1 MLTFEFT
8 GVEGRMTESEALTSG
23 MVGKTVALRYDAS
36 WNNLTKTVVFRAGDT
51 SRVVISNDP
60 LLVIPEEVLQR
71 PFCKLYVGV
80 WGTDAGGN
88 LVIPTIMAEGPLIRY
103 GADPIEVETARKLP
117 VWQDLQ
123 NQIGSTALLET
134 EAKSDLVSAIN
145 EVLSGQDCIGDPA
158 ALNTGAKNTLVAAIN
173 EVLSGQDCIGDP
185 AGLNTAAKNTL
196 VAAINE
202 VLAGQDAI
210 GNPTNLK
217 TNAKNTLVAAVNEVL
232 SGQNCIGSTAA
243 LNTRAKD
250 TLVAA
255 INEVL
260 SGQNAIGNTGELD
273 TEVKTTLVAAVN
285 EVLGLLGRH
294 IRETVCFT
302 SDSAQLLIDIL
313 AQGTYRSNQA
323 ENIAALATALGAAAP
338 TEEILL
344 HHWDFRSGGLTD
356 LVGGLTATAAEDVTL
371 DGAGAHTV
379 STGSYIMFPLGADGA
394 TLGDNILEIKFG
406 LAELPDRENMR
417 LAMICKGA
425 QPASLGLTWNYSHC
439 WAGDIMSATEFTDPN
454 MFSGKVLT
462 GRTSADGTGIDWYLE
477 DTCLCTVASGSYVPT
492 HVSLGSSSN
501 AAYPVTVEYIKIRPG
516 A

>member
-8 GVEGRMTESEALTSG
+8 GVEGRMTESEVLTSG

-36 WNNLTKTVVFRAGDT
+36 WDSLTKTLVFRAGDT

-80 WGTDAGGN
+80 WGTDASGN
-88 LVIPTIMAEGPLIRY
+88 LVIPTIMVEGPLIRY
-103 GADPIEVETARKLP
+103 GADPIEDETAKELP

-145 EVLSGQDCIGDPA
+145 EVRSGQDCIGDPA
-158 ALNTGAKNTLVAAIN
+158 ALNTG
-173 EVLSGQDCIGDP
+173 
-185 AGLNTAAKNTL
+185 AKNTL

-217 TNAKNTLVAAVNEVL
+217 TNAKNTLVAA
-232 SGQNCIGSTAA
+232 
-243 LNTRAKD
+243 
-250 TLVAA
+250 

-260 SGQNAIGNTGELD
+260 AGQSAIGNTGDLD
-273 TEVKTTLVAAVN
+273 TDAKTTLVAAVN
-285 EVLGLLGRH
+285 EVLGLLDRH
-294 IRETVCFT
+294 IRETVSFT
-302 SDSAQLLIDIL
+302 SGSAQLLIDIL
-313 AQGTYRSNQA
+313 AQGTYRSSQT
-323 ENIAALATALGAAAP
+323 ENIAALAAALGASAP
-338 TEEILL
+338 EEEILL
-344 HHWDFRSGGLTD
+344 HHWDFRSGSLTD
-356 LVGGLTATAAEDVTL
+356 LVGGLTATTAEDVTL

-379 STGSYIMFPLGADGA
+379 SAGSYIMFPLGADGA
-394 TLGDNILEIKFG
+394 TLGNNILEIKFG
-406 LAELPDRENMR
+406 LTQLPERENMR

-454 MFSGKVLT
+454 LFSGKVLT
-462 GRTSADGTGIDWYLE
+462 GRTSADGNGLAWYLE
-477 DTCLCTVASGSYVPT
+477 DTCLCTVASSSYVPT

-501 AAYPVTVEYIKIRPG
+501 AAYPVTVEYVKIRPG